1 MKVIAI
7 NGSPRKKGNTAFA
20 MQTVIRELEDAG
32 IEVELIH
39 IGHLQLRGCIA
50 CGKCSVT
57 KNKRCI
63 TTDDIVNEVIPKI
76 IQADGFLIGS
86 PVYWS
91 GMNGTMKAFLDR
103 LFYVSSANGNFFR
116 HKVGAAVAAVRRS
129 GGIPTLE
136 QLNKYLQYAEMFIPA
151 SNYWGVIHGRTE
163 GEAQQDQEG
172 VQIMRILGKNMAWL
186 MKAIDLAKQQIPMP
200 EQEPKVA
207 MNFIR

>member
-7 NGSPRKKGNTAFA
+7 NGSPKSKGNTAFA
-20 MQTVIRELEDAG
+20 MQTVIRELEEAD
-32 IEVELIH
+32 IEVDLIH
-39 IGHLQLRGCIA
+39 VGHKQIRGCTA
-50 CGKCSVT
+50 CGKCGVV
-57 KNKRCI
+57 KNQRCI
-63 TTDDIVNEVIPKI
+63 TTDDIVNELIPKI

-91 GMNGTMKAFLDR
+91 GMTGTMKAFLDR
-103 LFYVSSANGNFFR
+103 LFYVSNANGNFFR
-116 HKVGAAVAAVRRS
+116 HKVGAAVVAVRRS
-129 GGIPTLE
+129 GGIPTLD

-163 GEAQQDQEG
+163 GEAQHDKEG

-186 MKAIDLAKQQIPMP
+186 MKAIDLAKPHIPMP
-200 EQEPKVA
+200 ERESKEV